1 MRPPRCAKGMQ
12 DVKFCAVLFAVIA
25 ASAARAEPVCDP
37 ASGDDRVMLSTE
49 VTDIKDSAPY
59 RSDVDW
65 MIDRTTTLLPLCN
78 YFSAVGS
85 YSLKSY
91 SLDPYTKTERVLLC
105 HIATPVAPYAGPCPP
120 K

>member
-1 MRPPRCAKGMQ
+1 MQ
-12 DVKFCAVLFAVIA
+12 DVKIRAVLFAVLA

-37 ASGDDRVMLSTE
+37 AGDGGRVMLSNE
-49 VTDIKDSAPY
+49 VTGVKDSAPY

-78 YFSAVGS
+78 YFSPVGS

-91 SLDPYTKTERVLLC
+91 SLDPFTKTERVLLC
-105 HIATPVAPYAGPCPP
+105 HNTTPVAPYPGPCPP
-120 K
+120 R